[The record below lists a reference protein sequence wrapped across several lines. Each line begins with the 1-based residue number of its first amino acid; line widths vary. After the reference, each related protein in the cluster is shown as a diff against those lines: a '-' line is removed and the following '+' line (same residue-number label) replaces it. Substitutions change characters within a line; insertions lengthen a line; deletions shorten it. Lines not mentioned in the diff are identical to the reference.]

1 MTNSMSVGILILRDE
16 RKVSSFGQIEALP
29 AKGETEMVLESKT
42 GRLSVKKP
50 SKTKE
55 PLNLGGSRPH
65 TKGTKEVPCKASNNS
80 ALELNLLTARLDGFQ
95 TLVKET
101 RSRSWTT
108 RWILSGNTSSIDL
121 RINLDKLKVGLN
133 VVRNWLEEI
142 RARST
147 MFRAISSNG
156 TLAIKDTP

>member
-1 MTNSMSVGILILRDE
+1 M
-16 RKVSSFGQIEALP
+16 EALP

-50 SKTKE
+50 SKTRE

-80 ALELNLLTARLDGFQ
+80 SLELNLLTARLDGFQ
-95 TLVKET
+95 TLVIET

-108 RWILSGNTSSIDL
+108 RWMLSGIFLHSY
-121 RINLDKLKVGLN
+121 RGGVLKFFD
-133 VVRNWLEEI
+133 I
-142 RARST
+142 
-147 MFRAISSNG
+147 
-156 TLAIKDTP
+156 

>member
-1 MTNSMSVGILILRDE
+1 M
-16 RKVSSFGQIEALP
+16 EALP

-50 SKTKE
+50 SKTRE

-65 TKGTKEVPCKASNNS
+65 MKGTKEVPCKASNNS
-80 ALELNLLTARLDGFQ
+80 ALELNLFTARLDGFQ
-95 TLVKET
+95 TLVIET

-108 RWILSGNTSSIDL
+108 WWMLSGNIFSIDS
-121 RINLDKLKVGLN
+121 RMTMDRLKVGLN
-133 VVRNWLEEI
+133 VVRNCLEEI

-156 TLAIKDTP
+156 FWPSRTHPEVHLSQKG

>member
-1 MTNSMSVGILILRDE
+1 MILRNE
-16 RKVSSFGQIEALP
+16 RKVSSVGQMEALP

-42 GRLSVKKP
+42 GRLFAKKP
-50 SKTKE
+50 SKTRE

-65 TKGTKEVPCKASNNS
+65 TKGTKEVACKPSNNS
-80 ALELNLLTARLDGFQ
+80 ALELNLFTARLDKSQ
-95 TLVKET
+95 TLVIET

-108 RWILSGNTSSIDL
+108 WWMLSGNIFSIDS
-121 RINLDKLKVGLN
+121 RMILDRLKVGLR
-133 VVRNWLEEI
+133 VVRNCLEEI

-156 TLAIKDTP
+156 TLAIKNTP

>member
-1 MTNSMSVGILILRDE
+1 MHLPFGILILRKE
-16 RKVSSFGQIEALP
+16 RSPSSLGQMEALP
-29 AKGETEMVLESKT
+29 VKGETEMVLESKT

-65 TKGTKEVPCKASNNS
+65 MKGTKEVPCKASNNS
-80 ALELNLLTARLDGFQ
+80 ALDLNLFTARLDGLQ
-95 TLVKET
+95 TLVIET
-101 RSRSWTT
+101 RSRSWTL
-108 RWILSGNTSSIDL
+108 RWMSSGNIFSILS
-121 RINLDKLKVGLN
+121 RINLDRLKVGLK
-133 VVRNWLEEI
+133 VVRNCLEEI

-156 TLAIKDTP
+156 TLAIKNTP

>member
-1 MTNSMSVGILILRDE
+1 M
-16 RKVSSFGQIEALP
+16 EALP

-50 SKTKE
+50 SKTRE

-65 TKGTKEVPCKASNNS
+65 MKGTKEVPCKASNNS

-95 TLVKET
+95 TLVMET
-101 RSRSWTT
+101 RSRSWTR
-108 RWILSGNTSSIDL
+108 RWMLFDNISSILS
-121 RINLDKLKVGLN
+121 RINLDRLKVGLN
-133 VVRNWLEEI
+133 VVSNCLEEI